1 MTESNEDTH
10 AEDMHVLVVD
20 DSAVYR
26 KLIADTLFYQPYT
39 VHLAQTGREALELFA
54 QISPPIV
61 ITDWMLPD
69 LSGLDICQR
78 IRSDSGKGYTYI
90 VLLTTMTEKEHIVK
104 GLEAGADDYLTKPFD
119 AEELKARLGVARRI
133 VARYRELE
141 SKARETSS

>member
-1 MTESNEDTH
+1 MIESNKATH

-20 DSAVYR
+20 DSSVYR

-39 VHLAQTGREALELFA
+39 VHLAQTGREALELFE
-54 QISPPIV
+54 QIAPPIV

-78 IRSDSGKGYTYI
+78 IRSDDGKPYTYL
-90 VLLTTMTEKEHIVK
+90 VLLTTMAEKEHVVK

-119 AEELKARLGVARRI
+119 ADELKARLGVARRI
-133 VARYRELE
+133 VGRYRELQ
-141 SKARETSS
+141 SKVQSAE

>member
-1 MTESNEDTH
+1 MTEAN
-10 AEDMHVLVVD
+10 EDMHVLVVD

-39 VHLAQTGREALELFA
+39 VHLAQTGQEALELFA
-54 QISPPIV
+54 QIAPPIV

-78 IRSDSGKGYTYI
+78 VRSDGGKGYTYV
-90 VLLTTMTEKEHIVK
+90 VLLTTMAEKEHVVK

-119 AEELKARLGVARRI
+119 ADELKARLGVARRI
-133 VARYRELE
+133 VTRYRELE
-141 SKARETSS
+141 AKARES

>member
-1 MTESNEDTH
+1 MTDSS
-10 AEDMHVLVVD
+10 EDMPVLVVD

-54 QISPPIV
+54 QLSPPIV

-78 IRSDSGKGYTYI
+78 IRSDGSKPYAYI
-90 VLLTTMTEKEHIVK
+90 VLLTTMTEKEHVVK

-119 AEELKARLGVARRI
+119 ADELKARLGVARRI
-133 VARYRELE
+133 VGRYRELE
-141 SKARETSS
+141 AKAERANM

>member
-1 MTESNEDTH
+1 MADSN
-10 AEDMHVLVVD
+10 EDMHVLVVD
-20 DSAVYR
+20 DSSVYR

-78 IRSDSGKGYTYI
+78 IRSSGSNAYAYV
-90 VLLTTMTEKEHIVK
+90 VLLTTMTEKEHVVK

-119 AEELKARLGVARRI
+119 ADELKARLGVARRI
-133 VARYRELE
+133 VTRYRELE
-141 SKARETSS
+141 AKAQQN

>member
-1 MTESNEDTH
+1 MSEPNDDTQ
-10 AEDMHVLVVD
+10 VLVVD

-39 VHLAQTGREALELFA
+39 VHLAQSGHEALETFERVA
-54 QISPPIV
+54 PPIV

-78 IRSDSGKGYTYI
+78 IRASGGKGYTYI
-90 VLLTTMTEKEHIVK
+90 VLLTTMAEKENVVK

-119 AEELKARLGVARRI
+119 ADELKARLGVARRI
-133 VARYRELE
+133 VTRYRELE
-141 SKARETSS
+141 AKARER